1 MEYIVLI
8 IFFVVVLIILKAIC
22 KVDSKK
28 IKEIGDNNKHLDE
41 IVNKYPEN
49 IDICKDILKKLKNE
63 TVRIEEDKEASNCL
77 YIAITNKIIIANM
90 RNSFTRIQTIAHEC
104 LHSIQDRTMLLF
116 NFIYSNI
123 YMIYF
128 ASIAIL
134 GILKILPQK
143 MLFLSIYIFLAFIY
157 YFIRAYLENDAMI
170 KARFLA
176 KEYMEEKQISSKQE
190 INLIVDEYDK
200 LNTIGIKAINYSLFF
215 TQIIK
220 VIILCVIFLVR

>member
-8 IFFVVVLIILKAIC
+8 IFFVVALIILRAIC
-22 KVDSKK
+22 KVNTKQ
-28 IKEIGDNNKHLDE
+28 IKEIGENNKDLDE
-41 IVNKYPEN
+41 IVSKYPEN
-49 IDICKDILKKLKNE
+49 IEICKDILKKLKNE
-63 TVRIEEDKEASNCL
+63 SVKIEEDKEASNCL

-90 RNSFTRIQTIAHEC
+90 KNNFTRIQTIAHEC
-104 LHSIQDRTMLLF
+104 LHSVQDRTMLLF

-128 ASIAIL
+128 GIVAIL
-134 GILKILPQK
+134 GLFRVLPHK

-157 YFIRAYLENDAMI
+157 YFIRSYLENDAMI

-176 KEYMEEKQISSKQE
+176 KEYMEEKKISTNQE
-190 INLIVDEYDK
+190 IKQIIDEYDK
-200 LNTIGIKAINYSLFF
+200 LNNIGIKAINYSLFS

-220 VIILCVIFLVR
+220 IIILSIIFYIL